1 MNPTVIPEP
10 LPLAGGQDGGW
21 RVGGTRVT
29 LDTVIAA
36 FNQGAT
42 AEEIVQQ
49 YPALALA
56 DVYAVIGYYLR
67 HKPEVDAYLAN
78 READA
83 AAVREKV
90 ERELDV
96 HNLRERLL
104 ARRSRTLAPASRS

>member
-1 MNPTVIPEP
+1 MKPTLIVEP
-10 LPLAGGQDGGW
+10 LPVAAGQDGAW

-42 AEEIVQQ
+42 AEEILQQ
-49 YPALALA
+49 YPTLVLA

-67 HKPEVDAYLAN
+67 HKPEVDAHLAN
-78 READA
+78 REAEA
-83 AAVREKV
+83 TALRKKL

-96 HNLRERLL
+96 RNLRERLL
-104 ARRSRTLAPASRS
+104 ARRSRTSAPVPT